1 MNQQNI
7 IGFLLTNPHSP
18 VQLRQKNMF
27 QILLLEVHFLLTPMT
42 LVIMVSFLLILFV
55 SLLFLQGNQGD
66 GTATDPFTG
75 QKADSVPL
83 FISVA
88 GL

>member
-1 MNQQNI
+1 M
-7 IGFLLTNPHSP
+7 LTNPHSL
-18 VQLRQKNMF
+18 VQLRPKNMF
-27 QILLLEVHFLLTPMT
+27 QRLLEVHLLLTPMA
-42 LVIMVSFLLILFV
+42 LVIMVSFLLVFFV
-55 SLLFLQGNQGD
+55 SLLFLQSNQGD
-66 GTATDPFTG
+66 GIATDQLTG